1 MRQHIAAF
9 RLPIRA
15 YIPPMRPPH
24 PHPVRV
30 PLGTTPLGI
39 WGSFQTGR
47 RNILELIPEVATHAP
62 ILSGTTGKR
71 WHMVMDPDTLRH
83 ILRDRVEDY
92 PKSMVTKLILGPA
105 IGNSLFVAEGAEWL
119 WQRRTAAPVFSHRN
133 IAALSPVMSAAADRA
148 SARFAAAPG
157 PVDAFDQMVTATFEV
172 IADVTLSGGPESVN
186 QGFDR
191 DAVHRAIEGY
201 IGQTARLSVLD
212 ILGAPAWVP
221 RPGRL
226 FQGGQMARIKST
238 ADAAIARRRA
248 EGARPIPDLLDLLM
262 AGQDPAT
269 GRRMSPDELRDNL
282 LTFIVAGHET
292 TALTLAWA
300 LYLCAFDTAVQDAA
314 RAEAQA
320 ALGPRTATV
329 SDLPALPLIRRIV
342 DEALRLYPPAA
353 FLARTAQKADTLL
366 GREVRPQD
374 TIILPIY
381 ALHRHHKLW
390 PEPDRFDPSR
400 FLTPP
405 QRFAYLPFGD
415 GPRICIGASFALQE
429 AVIILATL
437 LARFR
442 FAALPG
448 QAPKPVMI
456 LTLRP
461 QGGVWLKAEPLF
473 PK

>member
-1 MRQHIAAF
+1 MDQP
-9 RLPIRA
+9 L
-15 YIPPMRPPH
+15 

-30 PLGTTPLGI
+30 PLGVTPLGI

-71 WHMVMDPDTLRH
+71 WHMVMDPEALRH

-92 PKSMVTKLILGPA
+92 PKSTVTKLILGPA
-105 IGNSLFVAEGAEWL
+105 IGNSMFVAEGAEWL

-148 SARFAAAPG
+148 SARFAAASG

-172 IADVTLSGGPESVN
+172 IADVTLSGGPEAKA
-186 QGFDR
+186 GIDR

-226 FQGGQMARIKST
+226 FTGGQMRQIKTT

-248 EGARPIPDLLDLLM
+248 EGARPIPDLLDLLK
-262 AGQDPAT
+262 AGQDPST
-269 GRRMSPDELRDNL
+269 GRQMSPDELRDNL

-300 LYLCAFDTAVQDAA
+300 LYLCAHDPAVQDQA

-329 SDLPALPLIRRIV
+329 ADLPALPLIRRIV

-353 FLARTAQKADTLL
+353 FLARTAQKHDTLL

-390 PEPDRFDPSR
+390 PDPDHFDPNR
-400 FLTPP
+400 FLSPP
-405 QRFAYLPFGD
+405 QLFSYLPFGD

-442 FAALPG
+442 FSAIRG

-461 QGGVWLKAEPLF
+461 EGGVWLRVERV
-473 PK
+473 

>member
-1 MRQHIAAF
+1 MD
-9 RLPIRA
+9 L
-15 YIPPMRPPH
+15 PH

-30 PLGTTPLGI
+30 PLGVTPLGI

-47 RNILELIPEVATHAP
+47 RNVLELIPEVATHAP

-133 IAALSPVMSAAADRA
+133 IAALAPVMSAAADRA
-148 SARFAAAPG
+148 SARFAAAQG

-172 IADVTLSGGPESVN
+172 IADVTLSGGS
-186 QGFDR
+186 GFDR
-191 DAVHRAIEGY
+191 NAVHRAIEGY

-226 FQGGQMARIKST
+226 FTGGLMRQIKST

-269 GRRMSPDELRDNL
+269 GRQMSPDELRDNL

-300 LYLCAFDTAVQDAA
+300 LYLCAFDPAVQDQA

-320 ALGPRTATV
+320 ALGPRTAGV
-329 SDLPALPLIRRIV
+329 ADLPALPLIRRIV

-353 FLARTAQKADTLL
+353 FLARTAQKPDRLL
-366 GREVRPQD
+366 GREIRPQD

-390 PEPDRFDPSR
+390 PDPDRFDPSR

-442 FAALPG
+442 FSAVPG
-448 QAPKPVMI
+448 LAPEPVMI

-461 QGGVWLKAEPLF
+461 QGGVWLKVDPLPQSAAET
-473 PK
+473 

>member
-1 MRQHIAAF
+1 MDMPPAP
-9 RLPIRA
+9 RL
-15 YIPPMRPPH
+15 
-24 PHPVRV
+24 PVRV
-30 PLGTTPLGI
+30 PLGVTPLGI

-47 RNILELIPEVATHAP
+47 RNVLELIPEVATRAP

-71 WHMVMDPDTLRH
+71 WHMVMDPEALRH

-92 PKSMVTKLILGPA
+92 PKSTVTKLILGPA
-105 IGNSLFVAEGAEWL
+105 IGNSMFVAEGAEWL

-133 IAALSPVMSAAADRA
+133 IAALAPVMTGAAERAAD
-148 SARFAAAPG
+148 RFAAALG
-157 PVDAFDQMVTATFEV
+157 GHVDAFDQMITATFEV
-172 IADVTLSGGPESVN
+172 IADVTLSGGE
-186 QGFDR
+186 GFDR
-191 DAVHRAIEGY
+191 ASVHKAIEDY

-221 RPGRL
+221 RPGRM
-226 FQGGQMARIKST
+226 FAGAMMRQMKAT
-238 ADAAIARRRA
+238 ADRAITQRRA
-248 EGARPIPDLLDLLM
+248 AGARPIPDLLDLLI
-262 AGQDPAT
+262 AGEDPSS
-269 GRRMSPDELRDNL
+269 GRRMTVDELRDNL

-300 LYLCAFDTAVQDAA
+300 LYLCAFDPAVQEQA

-320 ALGPRTATV
+320 ALGPRAATTA
-329 SDLPALPLIRRIV
+329 DLPALPLVRRIV

-381 ALHRHHKLW
+381 ALHRHHALW
-390 PEPDRFDPSR
+390 ANADSFDPSR

-405 QRFAYLPFGD
+405 QRFSYLPFGD

-437 LARFR
+437 LARFK
-442 FAALPG
+442 FTLPPG
-448 QAPKPVMI
+448 MAPKPVMI

-461 QGGVWLKAEPLF
+461 QGGVWLGVEPA
-473 PK
+473 